1 MRRYPAFFLLSWITA
16 VCAEIPKPL
25 PDDKSVAPLMP
36 PSPGAVP
43 GVVQLP
49 IQAPSPVALPVAVP
63 APVAAPPVV
72 ADNSS
77 PGQPGGPMLPVA
89 DGVLKALPPVQLAT
103 SGAPPAAVP
112 QADSILPVNPG
123 QPGGP
128 VPPVT
133 DGGLK
138 APPTAVPPVAP
149 SVPIPP
155 VAPTAPV
162 PPAAPGNA
170 APGQASSPLSFTET
184 LLKKLEAAQI
194 YRTLEQ
200 QAVEGIRMTKSWEER
215 SKTTQRQS
223 PVNGSV
229 VLKFNAS
236 LPTIVAAVFELVDI
250 ELQAGEIITSVNI
263 GDSARWTV
271 ANASS
276 QSGEL
281 MRPHLI
287 IKPMDV
293 GLKTS
298 LVVTTTRRSYHINLQ
313 SDIEG
318 FMHYVTF
325 EYPDDPEELALRQ
338 RKEAQEAEAKRK
350 MMAELEADKR
360 RAEKERRAAAANLPK
375 PYDPGPPLR
384 NFVYEIRGKATWK
397 PIKAWT
403 DGVKTYIRMPR
414 FIVNAET
421 PVLHLLRPGGF
432 LGLFN
437 EKVLTNYRVLGSKY
451 EVDTV
456 IDRAVL
462 TIGKEQVTLIRRNAP
477 PPPAK
482 PVKKAAPNVK

>member
-1 MRRYPAFFLLSWITA
+1 MKPYPAFFLLSWITT

-25 PDDKSVAPLMP
+25 PDDRSVAPLMP

-49 IQAPSPVALPVAVP
+49 IQAPSPVALPIAVP
-63 APVAAPPVV
+63 QVVAAN
-72 ADNSS
+72 AG
-77 PGQPGGPMLPVA
+77 PGQPGGPALPVTE
-89 DGVLKALPPVQLAT
+89 GLLQALPPVQLAT

-123 QPGGP
+123 PGQPGGP

-133 DGGLK
+133 DGGVK
-138 APPTAVPPVAP
+138 APPPAVPPVPPVVPVVPVVP
-149 SVPIPP
+149 SV
-155 VAPTAPV
+155 PTAPV
-162 PPAAPGNA
+162 PPPAPGNP
-170 APGQASSPLSFTET
+170 APGPASSPLSFTEN

-200 QAVEGIRMTKSWEER
+200 QAVEGIKMTKSWEER

-250 ELQAGEIITSVNI
+250 ELQAGEVITSVNI

-360 RAEKERRAAAANLPK
+360 RVEKERRAAAANLPK

-397 PIKAWT
+397 PVKAWT

-462 TIGKEQVTLIRRNAP
+462 TIGKEQVTLTRRNAP

-482 PVKKAAPNVK
+482 PVKKAVSHAK